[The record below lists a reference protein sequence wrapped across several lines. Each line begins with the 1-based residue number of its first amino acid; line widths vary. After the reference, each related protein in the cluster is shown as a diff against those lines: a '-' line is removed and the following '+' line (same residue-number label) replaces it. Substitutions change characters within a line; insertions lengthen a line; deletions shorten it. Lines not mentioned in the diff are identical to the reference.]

1 MPTFIGCETLR
12 RQADL
17 RGHSQL
23 ELVVRDLQEREQ
35 FPDEDPDVLLVDQR
49 VRQLERAPTNGDIA
63 VAQTVEDDVA
73 MPLNCVRIDR
83 DDLVQG
89 VERDISGANTG

>member
-1 MPTFIGCETLR
+1 MPTFIRCETLR
-12 RQADL
+12 RQTDL
-17 RGHSQL
+17 GGHSEL
-23 ELVVRDLQEREQ
+23 ELIVRDLQEGEQ
-35 FPDEDPDVLLVDQR
+35 FPDEDPDVLLVDQG

-63 VAQTVEDDVA
+63 VAQAVEDDVT

-89 VERDISGANTG
+89 VERNISGAQTV